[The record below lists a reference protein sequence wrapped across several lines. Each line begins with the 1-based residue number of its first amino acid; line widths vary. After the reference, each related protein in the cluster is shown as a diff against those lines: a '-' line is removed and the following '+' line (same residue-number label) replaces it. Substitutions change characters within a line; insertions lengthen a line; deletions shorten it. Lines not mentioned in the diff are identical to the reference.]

1 QHQGQRRDH
10 DRGARLLRC
19 RRRGRAAGG
28 SPAPAQGVGRE
39 RAGRLRRLLRPD
51 RRRREPP
58 VRRHLGRL
66 QPRRPLPGAGGG
78 AGGRRTAPFRPR
90 GALERH
96 RAVGAPAQA
105 PRPTGKAARRAD
117 GCPGRGPRAP
127 AHRAEGGRRR
137 DRPTLP
143 RDGLVRPR
151 QGQVGARVPQGLR
164 RRAGRARRRKR
175 VKLAFATVAAM
186 MVVTAAWRGCDQ
198 TRAGPGKRSA
208 WWTWWRPAVG
218 GGLTPVAQGAMCV
231 TLGETRPLGDGRFAV
246 ADAKVRGYGIR
257 TDGRAA
263 ELRFVDRGPSKEVS
277 RLGSGKVF
285 HQLGLKLEAQDGC
298 NVLYVMWRLEPAT
311 GV

>member
-1 QHQGQRRDH
+1 M
-10 DRGARLLRC
+10 
-19 RRRGRAAGG
+19 
-28 SPAPAQGVGRE
+28 
-39 RAGRLRRLLRPD
+39 
-51 RRRREPP
+51 
-58 VRRHLGRL
+58 
-66 QPRRPLPGAGGG
+66 
-78 AGGRRTAPFRPR
+78 
-90 GALERH
+90 
-96 RAVGAPAQA
+96 
-105 PRPTGKAARRAD
+105 
-117 GCPGRGPRAP
+117 
-127 AHRAEGGRRR
+127 
-137 DRPTLP
+137 
-143 RDGLVRPR
+143 
-151 QGQVGARVPQGLR
+151 
-164 RRAGRARRRKR
+164 
-175 VKLAFATVAAM
+175 KLAFATVAAM

-263 ELRFVDRGPSKEVS
+263 ELRFVYRGPSKEVS

-311 GV
+311 GVEVLVKRNPGQSVHAECGNRGYRKVKPSVVHPVPALQPGSAHRLAAELTGSRLVATVDGEPVVEADVGELGFSGPAGFRTDNVEAELELRAPGSDSALRCTRGDD